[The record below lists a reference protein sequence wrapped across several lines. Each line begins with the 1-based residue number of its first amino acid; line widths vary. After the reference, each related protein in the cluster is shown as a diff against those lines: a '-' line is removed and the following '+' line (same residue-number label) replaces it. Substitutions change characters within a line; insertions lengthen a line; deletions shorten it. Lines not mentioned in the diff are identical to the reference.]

1 MAIHLVREA
10 IDLTHLVACLA
21 NKLAPTESALLMRT
35 LFRTHDMPHFLYR
48 LIITLA
54 LLLPMAAQASDAGDF
69 VAASSAQQAELLE
82 NWAAQ
87 PVAGRIDLLNALRE
101 GRVAADGN
109 KRAFIETGDT
119 YIAADADTPTTDQP
133 RKLRLNNRLRGLV
146 ETALASHQLL
156 AEDADLRL
164 AAALQL
170 QKSARPAQLGF
181 LSQQLAAEQDDDV
194 HDALTLTLANLQL
207 VDTSPTVRLAAVRL
221 LGETGDPLAR
231 TRLETL
237 LAPGVETDDSVR
249 IAAQTSLAQVNRKL
263 MIGELLGQAF
273 SGMSLGSIL
282 LLAALGLAI
291 TFGLLGVIN
300 MAHGEMLMLGA
311 YSTYVVQLMF
321 QRYAPG
327 AIEYYPLLALPV
339 AFFVTAAIGMAL
351 ERSVIRHLYGR
362 PLETLLATWGISLML
377 IQAVRL
383 TFGAQNVEVANPE
396 WLSGGIQV
404 LPNLVLPYNRIVII
418 AFALFVV
425 VLTWL
430 LLNKTRLGLNVRA
443 VTQNRNMAACCGVPT
458 GRIDMMAF
466 GLGSGIA
473 GLGGVALSQIGNV
486 GPDLGQSYIIDSFLV
501 VVLGGVGQLAGSVMA
516 AFGLGIANKILEP
529 QIGAVLGKILI
540 LALIILFIQK
550 RPQGLFALKG
560 RVID

>member
-1 MAIHLVREA
+1 M
-10 IDLTHLVACLA
+10 
-21 NKLAPTESALLMRT
+21 PTA
-35 LFRTHDMPHFLYR
+35 LYR
-48 LIITLA
+48 FILTA
-54 LLLPMAAQASDAGDF
+54 LLLLPFGAHAGDAEDF
-69 VAASSAQQAELLE
+69 LAANPTQQAKLLQD
-82 NWAAQ
+82 WAAQ
-87 PVAGRIDLLNALRE
+87 PDPARIELVDALQQ
-101 GRVAADGN
+101 GQLTVNG
-109 KRAFIETGDT
+109 ETKT
-119 YIAADADTPTTDQP
+119 V
-133 RKLRLNNRLRGLV
+133 RLNNRLRGLIDNV
-146 ETALASHQLL
+146 QASQQLL
-156 AEDADLRL
+156 AADPKVRL
-164 AAALQL
+164 AAAQTL
-170 QKSARPAQLGF
+170 QKTAQPAQLKF
-181 LSQQLAAEQDDDV
+181 LDQRVAAETVEDV
-194 HDALTLTLANLQL
+194 HTALSLALANLQL
-207 VDTSPTVRLAAVRL
+207 VDADPAVRLAAVRL
-221 LGETGDPLAR
+221 LGSTGDPLAR

-237 LAPGVETDDSVR
+237 LAPGVETD
-249 IAAQTSLAQVNRKL
+249 AAVHTAAETSLAQVKRKL
-263 MIGELLGQAF
+263 MLGEILGQAF

-311 YSTYVVQLMF
+311 YSTYVVQLLM
-321 QRYAPG
+321 QRYVPH
-327 AIEYYPLLALPV
+327 AIEFYPLIALPV

-351 ERSVIRHLYGR
+351 ERTVIRHLYGR

-377 IQAVRL
+377 IQLVRL
-383 TFGAQNVEVANPE
+383 VFGAQNVEVANPA

-418 AFALFVV
+418 AFALCVV

-458 GRIDMMAF
+458 GRVDMLAF

>member
-1 MAIHLVREA
+1 MI
-10 IDLTHLVACLA
+10 
-21 NKLAPTESALLMRT
+21 RT
-35 LFRTHDMPHFLYR
+35 LFYAHCPPPLHPRRP
-48 LIITLA
+48 A
-54 LLLPMAAQASDAGDF
+54 VAAFAAHASDAEDF
-69 VAASSAQQAELLE
+69 LAANPTQQAKLLQD
-82 NWAAQ
+82 WAAQ
-87 PVAGRIDLLNALRE
+87 PDPARIELVDALQQGQLTLN
-101 GRVAADGN
+101 G
-109 KRAFIETGDT
+109 ETKT
-119 YIAADADTPTTDQP
+119 V
-133 RKLRLNNRLRGLV
+133 RLNNRLRGLIDNV
-146 ETALASHQLL
+146 QASQQLL
-156 AEDADLRL
+156 AADPKVRL
-164 AAALQL
+164 GAAQTL
-170 QKSARPAQLGF
+170 QKSAQPAQLKF
-181 LSQQLAAEQDDDV
+181 LDQRVAAETNEDV
-194 HDALTLTLANLQL
+194 HTALSLALANLQL
-207 VDTSPTVRLAAVRL
+207 VDSDPAVRLQAVRL
-221 LGETGDPLAR
+221 LGGTGDPLAR
-231 TRLETL
+231 TRLEAL
-237 LAPGVETDDSVR
+237 LAPGVESD
-249 IAAQTSLAQVNRKL
+249 AAVHTAAETSLAQVKRKL
-263 MIGELLGQAF
+263 MFGEILGQAF

-311 YSTYVVQLMF
+311 YSTYVVQLMM
-321 QRYAPG
+321 QRYVPG
-327 AIEYYPLLALPV
+327 AIEFYPLIALPV

-351 ERSVIRHLYGR
+351 ERTVIRHLYGR

-377 IQAVRL
+377 IQLVRL
-383 TFGAQNVEVANPE
+383 VFGAQNVEVANPA

-418 AFALFVV
+418 AFALCVV

-458 GRIDMMAF
+458 GRVDMLAF

>member
-1 MAIHLVREA
+1 M
-10 IDLTHLVACLA
+10 
-21 NKLAPTESALLMRT
+21 PTALSRFF
-35 LFRTHDMPHFLYR
+35 LFMTV
-48 LIITLA
+48 
-54 LLLPMAAQASDAGDF
+54 LLPLTGHAGDANDF
-69 VAASSAQQAELLE
+69 VAASPSKQAKLLE
-82 NWAAQ
+82 SWSAA
-87 PVAGRIDLLNALRE
+87 PDTTRLPLLEALQQ
-101 GRVAADGN
+101 GGLAADSRKN
-109 KRAFIETGDT
+109 AFIHVNGVYQSAE
-119 YIAADADTPTTDQP
+119 AEVAPTEAP
-133 RKLRLNNRLRGLV
+133 RKLRLNNRLRGLIG
-146 ETALASHQLL
+146 TAMASHQLL
-156 AEDADLRL
+156 AEDPALRL
-164 AAALQL
+164 AAAREL
-170 QKSARPAQLGF
+170 QKRAKPAQLA
-181 LSQQLAAEQDDDV
+181 LLNARAASETDAQV
-194 HDALTLTLANLQL
+194 RTALTLALANLQL
-207 VDTSPTVRLAAVRL
+207 VDRDPAIRLAAVRL

-237 LAPGVETDDSVR
+237 LDPAVEDDAGVRT
-249 IAAQTSLAQVNRKL
+249 AAQTSLAQVKRKL
-263 MIGELLGQAF
+263 LIGELLGQAF
-273 SGMSLGSIL
+273 SGLSLGSIL

-311 YSTYVVQLMF
+311 YSTYMVQVLF
-321 QRYAPG
+321 QRFAPE
-327 AIEYYPLLALPV
+327 AIALYPLVALPV
-339 AFFVTAAIGMAL
+339 AFFVTATIGMAL
-351 ERSVIRHLYGR
+351 ERTVIRHLYGR
-362 PLETLLATWGISLML
+362 PLETLLATWGISLIL
-377 IQAVRL
+377 IQLVRVL
-383 TFGAQNVEVANPE
+383 FGAQNVEVANPY

-418 AFALFVV
+418 GFALCVV

-458 GRIDMMAF
+458 GRVDMLAF

-540 LALIILFIQK
+540 LGLIILFIQK

>member
-1 MAIHLVREA
+1 M
-10 IDLTHLVACLA
+10 
-21 NKLAPTESALLMRT
+21 PTA
-35 LFRTHDMPHFLYR
+35 LYR
-48 LIITLA
+48 LILAA
-54 LLLPMAAQASDAGDF
+54 LLWLPFAAHASDAEDF
-69 VAASSAQQAELLE
+69 INANPMQQAKLLQD
-82 NWAAQ
+82 WAAQ
-87 PVAGRIDLLNALRE
+87 PDPARIELVDALQQGQLNVN
-101 GRVAADGN
+101 G
-109 KRAFIETGDT
+109 ETKT
-119 YIAADADTPTTDQP
+119 V
-133 RKLRLNNRLRGLV
+133 RLNNRLRGLIDNV
-146 ETALASHQLL
+146 QASQQLL
-156 AEDADLRL
+156 AADPKVRL
-164 AAALQL
+164 AAAQTL
-170 QKSARPAQLGF
+170 QKSAQPAQLKF
-181 LSQQLAAEQDDDV
+181 LDQQVAAETNEAV
-194 HDALTLTLANLQL
+194 HTALSLALANLQL
-207 VDTSPTVRLAAVRL
+207 VDPDPLIRLAAVRL
-221 LGETGDPLAR
+221 LGGTGDPLAR
-231 TRLETL
+231 TRLEAL
-237 LAPGVETDDSVR
+237 LAPGVETD
-249 IAAQTSLAQVNRKL
+249 AAVHTAAETSLAQVKRKL
-263 MIGELLGQAF
+263 MFGEILGQAF

-311 YSTYVVQLMF
+311 YSTYVVQLMM
-321 QRYAPG
+321 QRYVPA
-327 AIEYYPLLALPV
+327 AIEFYPLVALPV

-351 ERSVIRHLYGR
+351 ERTVIRHLYGR

-377 IQAVRL
+377 IQLVRL
-383 TFGAQNVEVANPE
+383 VFGAQNVEVANPE

-418 AFALFVV
+418 AFALCVV

-458 GRIDMMAF
+458 GRVDMLAF

>member
-1 MAIHLVREA
+1 MPTALPR
-10 IDLTHLVACLA
+10 CL
-21 NKLAPTESALLMRT
+21 
-35 LFRTHDMPHFLYR
+35 
-48 LIITLA
+48 LA
-54 LLLPMAAQASDAGDF
+54 LLLLLPLAAYAGDAEDF
-69 VAASSAQQAELLE
+69 LAANPTQQAKLLQD
-82 NWAAQ
+82 WAAQ
-87 PVAGRIDLLNALRE
+87 PDPARIELVDALQQGQLTLN
-101 GRVAADGN
+101 G
-109 KRAFIETGDT
+109 ETRT
-119 YIAADADTPTTDQP
+119 V
-133 RKLRLNNRLRGLV
+133 RLNNRLRGLINNV
-146 ETALASHQLL
+146 QASQQLL
-156 AEDADLRL
+156 AADPKVRL
-164 AAALQL
+164 AAARTL
-170 QKSARPAQLGF
+170 QKSAVPAQLKF
-181 LSQQLAAEQDDDV
+181 LDQQVAAETDEGV
-194 HDALTLTLANLQL
+194 HTALSLALANLQL
-207 VDTSPTVRLAAVRL
+207 VDSDPVVRLAAVRL
-221 LGETGDPLAR
+221 LGSTGDPLAR
-231 TRLETL
+231 TRLEAL
-237 LAPGVETDDSVR
+237 LAPGVEAD
-249 IAAQTSLAQVNRKL
+249 AAVHTAAETSLAQVKRKL
-263 MIGELLGQAF
+263 MMGEILGQAF

-311 YSTYVVQLMF
+311 YSTYVVQLMM
-321 QRYAPG
+321 QRYVPA
-327 AIEYYPLLALPV
+327 AIEFYPLIALPV
-339 AFFVTAAIGMAL
+339 AFFVTAAIGMFL
-351 ERSVIRHLYGR
+351 ERTVIRHLYGR

-377 IQAVRL
+377 IQLVRL
-383 TFGAQNVEVANPE
+383 VFGAQNVEVSNPA

-458 GRIDMMAF
+458 GRVDMLAF

-486 GPDLGQSYIIDSFLV
+486 GPDLGQGYIIDSFLV

-560 RVID
+560 RMID

>member
-1 MAIHLVREA
+1 MPA
-10 IDLTHLVACLA
+10 
-21 NKLAPTESALLMRT
+21 ALHRY
-35 LFRTHDMPHFLYR
+35 F
-48 LIITLA
+48 LA
-54 LLLPMAAQASDAGDF
+54 LLLLLPLAVHAGDAEDF
-69 VAASSAQQAELLE
+69 LAANPAQQAKLLQD
-82 NWAAQ
+82 WAAN
-87 PVAGRIDLLNALRE
+87 PDPARIELVDALEQGQLTLN
-101 GRVAADGN
+101 G
-109 KRAFIETGDT
+109 ETKT
-119 YIAADADTPTTDQP
+119 V
-133 RKLRLNNRLRGLV
+133 RLNNRLRGLIDNV
-146 ETALASHQLL
+146 QASQQLL
-156 AEDADLRL
+156 AADPKVRL
-164 AAALQL
+164 TAAQTL
-170 QKSARPAQLGF
+170 QKSAQPAQLKF
-181 LSQQLAAEQDDDV
+181 LDQRVAAETDESV
-194 HDALTLTLANLQL
+194 HTALSLALANLQL
-207 VDTSPTVRLAAVRL
+207 VDPDPVIRLAAVRL
-221 LGETGDPLAR
+221 LGSTGDPLAR
-231 TRLETL
+231 TRLEAL
-237 LAPGVETDDSVR
+237 LAPGVETDAGVHT
-249 IAAQTSLAQVNRKL
+249 AAETSLAQVKRKL
-263 MIGELLGQAF
+263 MMGEILGQAF

-311 YSTYVVQLMF
+311 YSTYVVQLLM
-321 QRYAPG
+321 QRYVPA
-327 AIEYYPLLALPV
+327 AIEFYPLVALPV

-351 ERSVIRHLYGR
+351 ERTVIRHLYGR

-377 IQAVRL
+377 IQLVRL
-383 TFGAQNVEVANPE
+383 VFGAQNVEVANPQ

-458 GRIDMMAF
+458 GRVDMLAF

-501 VVLGGVGQLAGSVMA
+501 VVLGGVGQLAGSVTA

>member
-1 MAIHLVREA
+1 M
-10 IDLTHLVACLA
+10 
-21 NKLAPTESALLMRT
+21 PTALHRY
-35 LFRTHDMPHFLYR
+35 F
-48 LIITLA
+48 LA
-54 LLLPMAAQASDAGDF
+54 LLLLLPFGAHASDAEDF
-69 VAASSAQQAELLE
+69 LAANPMQQAKLLQD
-82 NWAAQ
+82 WAAT
-87 PVAGRIDLLNALRE
+87 PDPARIELVDALQQ
-101 GRVAADGN
+101 GQLTVNG
-109 KRAFIETGDT
+109 ETKT
-119 YIAADADTPTTDQP
+119 V
-133 RKLRLNNRLRGLV
+133 RLNNRLRGLIDNV
-146 ETALASHQLL
+146 QASQQLL
-156 AEDADLRL
+156 AADPKVRL
-164 AAALQL
+164 AAAVTL
-170 QKSARPAQLGF
+170 QKSAQPAQLKF
-181 LSQQLAAEQDDDV
+181 LDQQLAAETNEDV
-194 HDALTLTLANLQL
+194 HTALSLALANLQL
-207 VDTSPTVRLAAVRL
+207 VDADPVVRLAAVRL
-221 LGETGDPLAR
+221 LGSTGDPLAR
-231 TRLETL
+231 TRLEAL
-237 LAPGVETDDSVR
+237 LAPGVETD
-249 IAAQTSLAQVNRKL
+249 AAVHTAAETSLAQVKRKL
-263 MIGELLGQAF
+263 MFGEILGQAF

-311 YSTYVVQLMF
+311 YSTYVVQMLM
-321 QRYAPG
+321 QRYVPA
-327 AIEYYPLLALPV
+327 AIEFYPLIALPV

-351 ERSVIRHLYGR
+351 ERTVIRHLYGR

-377 IQAVRL
+377 IQLVRL
-383 TFGAQNVEVANPE
+383 VFGAQNVEVSNPE

-418 AFALFVV
+418 AFALCVV

-458 GRIDMMAF
+458 GRVDMLAF

-501 VVLGGVGQLAGSVMA
+501 VVLGGVGQLAGSVTA

>member
-1 MAIHLVREA
+1 M
-10 IDLTHLVACLA
+10 
-21 NKLAPTESALLMRT
+21 PTALY
-35 LFRTHDMPHFLYR
+35 PFL
-48 LIITLA
+48 LSLA
-54 LLLPMAAQASDAGDF
+54 LLCLPMTTQAGDASDF
-69 VAASSAQQAELLE
+69 VAANPAQQAKLLE
-82 NWAAQ
+82 SWAAAPDPARLPLLDALQ
-87 PVAGRIDLLNALRE
+87 QGRL
-101 GRVAADGN
+101 AADRD
-109 KRAFIETGDT
+109 KAAFIEEAGQFH
-119 YIAADADTPTTDQP
+119 AADADLPPNGTPK
-133 RKLRLNNRLRGLV
+133 KLRLNNRLRGLLAS
-146 ETALASHQLL
+146 TQASHQLL
-156 AEDADLRL
+156 ADDPLVRL
-164 AAALQL
+164 AAARQL
-170 QKSARPAQLGF
+170 QKSAKPAQLTLLNGRVATE
-181 LSQQLAAEQDDDV
+181 SDDAV
-194 HDALTLTLANLQL
+194 RDALALALANLQL
-207 VDTSPTVRLAAVRL
+207 VDPDPTIRLNAVRL

-231 TRLETL
+231 TRLESL
-237 LAPGVETDDSVR
+237 LADGAEADATVR
-249 IAAQTSLAQVNRKL
+249 TAAETSLAQVKRRL
-263 MIGELLGQAF
+263 LLGDLLGQAF

-311 YSTYVVQLMF
+311 YATYLVQLAF
-321 QRYAPG
+321 QRLAP
-327 AIEYYPLLALPV
+327 EYLALYPLAALPV
-339 AFFVTAAIGMAL
+339 AFFVTACIGMAL
-351 ERSVIRHLYGR
+351 ERTVIRHLYGR

-377 IQAVRL
+377 IQLVRVL
-383 TFGAQNVEVANPE
+383 FGAQNVEVANPG

-418 AFALFVV
+418 GFALFVV
-425 VLTWL
+425 ALTWL

-458 GRIDMMAF
+458 GRVDMLAF

-501 VVLGGVGQLAGSVMA
+501 VVLGGVGQLAGSVLA

>member
-1 MAIHLVREA
+1 MPTAVYRFI
-10 IDLTHLVACLA
+10 LT
-21 NKLAPTESALLMRT
+21 
-35 LFRTHDMPHFLYR
+35 
-48 LIITLA
+48 A
-54 LLLPMAAQASDAGDF
+54 LLLLPFGAHAGDAEDF
-69 VAASSAQQAELLE
+69 LAANPTQQAKLLQD
-82 NWAAQ
+82 WAAQ
-87 PVAGRIDLLNALRE
+87 PDPARIELVDALQQ
-101 GRVAADGN
+101 GQLTVNG
-109 KRAFIETGDT
+109 ETKT
-119 YIAADADTPTTDQP
+119 V
-133 RKLRLNNRLRGLV
+133 RLNNRLRGLIDNV
-146 ETALASHQLL
+146 QASQQLL
-156 AEDADLRL
+156 AADPKVRL
-164 AAALQL
+164 VAAQTL
-170 QKSARPAQLGF
+170 QKTAQPAQLKF
-181 LSQQLAAEQDDDV
+181 LDQRVAAETIEDV
-194 HDALTLTLANLQL
+194 HTALSLALANLQL
-207 VDTSPTVRLAAVRL
+207 VDADPVVRLAAVRL
-221 LGETGDPLAR
+221 LGSTGDPLAR

-237 LAPGVETDDSVR
+237 LAPGVETD
-249 IAAQTSLAQVNRKL
+249 AAVHTAAETSLAQVKRKL
-263 MIGELLGQAF
+263 MLGEILGQAF

-311 YSTYVVQLMF
+311 YSTYVVQLLM
-321 QRYAPG
+321 QRYVPH
-327 AIEYYPLLALPV
+327 AIEFYPLIALPV
-339 AFFVTAAIGMAL
+339 AFFVTATIGMAL
-351 ERSVIRHLYGR
+351 ERTVIRHLYGR

-377 IQAVRL
+377 IQLVRL
-383 TFGAQNVEVANPE
+383 VFGAQNVEVANPA

-418 AFALFVV
+418 AFALCVV

-458 GRIDMMAF
+458 GRVDMLAF

>member
-1 MAIHLVREA
+1 M
-10 IDLTHLVACLA
+10 
-21 NKLAPTESALLMRT
+21 PTALHRLIFAALLW
-35 LFRTHDMPHFLYR
+35 LP
-48 LIITLA
+48 LA
-54 LLLPMAAQASDAGDF
+54 AHASDAEDF
-69 VAASSAQQAELLE
+69 INANPMQQAKLLQ

-87 PVAGRIDLLNALRE
+87 PDPARIELVDALQQGQLTLN
-101 GRVAADGN
+101 G
-109 KRAFIETGDT
+109 ETRT
-119 YIAADADTPTTDQP
+119 V
-133 RKLRLNNRLRGLV
+133 RLNNRLRGLIDNV
-146 ETALASHQLL
+146 QASQQLL
-156 AEDADLRL
+156 AADPK
-164 AAALQL
+164 LQPGGRPYPA
-170 QKSARPAQLGF
+170 KSAVPAQLKF
-181 LSQQLAAEQDDDV
+181 LDQQVAAETDENV
-194 HDALTLTLANLQL
+194 HTALSLALANLQL
-207 VDTSPTVRLAAVRL
+207 VDSDPVVRLAAVRL
-221 LGETGDPLAR
+221 LGGTGDPLAR
-231 TRLETL
+231 TRLEAL
-237 LAPGVETDDSVR
+237 LAPGVETD
-249 IAAQTSLAQVNRKL
+249 AAVHTAAETSLAQVKRKL
-263 MIGELLGQAF
+263 MVGEILGQAF

-311 YSTYVVQLMF
+311 YSTYVVQLLM
-321 QRYAPG
+321 QRYVPA
-327 AIEYYPLLALPV
+327 AIEFYPLIALPV
-339 AFFVTAAIGMAL
+339 AFFVTACIGMAL
-351 ERSVIRHLYGR
+351 ERTVIRHLYGR

-377 IQAVRL
+377 IQLVRL
-383 TFGAQNVEVANPE
+383 VFGAQNVEVSNPE

-458 GRIDMMAF
+458 GRVDMLAF

>member
-1 MAIHLVREA
+1 M
-10 IDLTHLVACLA
+10 
-21 NKLAPTESALLMRT
+21 PTA
-35 LFRTHDMPHFLYR
+35 LYR
-48 LIITLA
+48 YFLA
-54 LLLPMAAQASDAGDF
+54 LLFVLPLAAHASDAEDF
-69 VAASSAQQAELLE
+69 LAANPTQQAKLLQD
-82 NWAAQ
+82 WAAQ
-87 PVAGRIDLLNALRE
+87 PDPARIELVDALQQGQLTLNGE
-101 GRVAADGN
+101 V
-109 KRAFIETGDT
+109 KTV
-119 YIAADADTPTTDQP
+119 
-133 RKLRLNNRLRGLV
+133 RLNNRLRGLIDNV
-146 ETALASHQLL
+146 RASQQLL
-156 AEDADLRL
+156 AADPKVRL
-164 AAALQL
+164 AAAQTL
-170 QKSARPAQLGF
+170 QKSAQPAQLKF
-181 LSQQLAAEQDDDV
+181 LDQRVAAETDEDV
-194 HDALTLTLANLQL
+194 HTALSLALANLQL
-207 VDTSPTVRLAAVRL
+207 VDSDPQVRLAAVRL
-221 LGETGDPLAR
+221 LGGTGDPLAR
-231 TRLETL
+231 TRLEAL
-237 LAPGVETDDSVR
+237 LAPGVETD
-249 IAAQTSLAQVNRKL
+249 AAVHTAAETSLAQVKRKL
-263 MIGELLGQAF
+263 MMGEMLGQAF

-311 YSTYVVQLMF
+311 YSTYVVQLML
-321 QRYAPG
+321 QRYAPA
-327 AIEYYPLLALPV
+327 AIEFYPLIALPV

-351 ERSVIRHLYGR
+351 ERTVIRHLYGR

-377 IQAVRL
+377 IQLVRL
-383 TFGAQNVEVANPE
+383 VFGAQNVEVSNPA

-418 AFALFVV
+418 AFALCVV

-458 GRIDMMAF
+458 GRVDMLAF